1 MRRAKNSGWSL
12 LELMIGLAIAS
23 VVLTGAISL
32 FVHSRDLLA
41 ANESVARL
49 QDQARHAL
57 AVIVRDIEL
66 AGSYGFGLEP
76 RTLRVVSGGE
86 LSRAIAAGE
95 ELRQGAPPVPLPAS
109 IHDCGENFAVDLSR
123 SVEGSNNGFAPG
135 IGASRCAPSAS
146 AGGAVTGADSL
157 TVRHAT
163 GTATPMAGRLQLFSN
178 RFATQSGQA
187 LFADGRA
194 PGVSSDDQ
202 RTFDVVVRTYYVA
215 RDSVERAGWPALRAK
230 TLTSI
235 AGAPGFRDEEIL
247 PGVEDLQV
255 QFGIAESAT
264 SDAVTRFVDP
274 DAVELLATTPRA
286 VRVWMRIRAESTE
299 RGFREDRA
307 WRYADKEFATTTDD
321 RGIRRMLLSRTVN
334 LPTNGGR

>member
-23 VVLTGAISL
+23 IVLTGAISL
-32 FVHSRDLLA
+32 FVHSRDLLE

-57 AVIVRDIEL
+57 SVIVRDIEL

-76 RTLRVVSGGE
+76 RTLRVVRGGDPS
-86 LSRAIAAGE
+86 LAIASGE
-95 ELRQGAPPVPLPAS
+95 ELRQGAPPVPLPES

-123 SVEGSNNGFAPG
+123 RVEGTNNRFAAG
-135 IGASRCAPSAS
+135 VGASRCTPSAS
-146 AGGAVTGADSL
+146 AGGAVIGADSL

-163 GTATPMAGRLQLFSN
+163 GSAAPTAGRLQLFSN
-178 RFATQSGQA
+178 RFATQSGQV

-194 PGVSSDDQ
+194 PGPSSVDQ

-215 RDSVERAGWPALRAK
+215 RNSVERAGWPALRAR

-264 SDAVTRFVDP
+264 SDTVTRFVDP
-274 DAVELLATTPRA
+274 EATELLASPPRA

-307 WRYADKEFATTTDD
+307 WRYADTEFATTSDD
-321 RGIRRMLLSRTVN
+321 RDIRRVLVSRTVN
-334 LPTNGGR
+334 LPTDGGR